1 VDSNGADR
9 AAELNRTKWPFSV
22 GPGGRI
28 RRNTHKDIASK
39 NWELFKGLLSFGP
52 GKKEQ
57 QLRWIDQ
64 LNDIRKIVMH
74 SSKNVPVTLGQLAQL
89 EETEEWLDAK
99 LELEK
104 E

>member
-1 VDSNGADR
+1 
-9 AAELNRTKWPFSV
+9 
-22 GPGGRI
+22 
-28 RRNTHKDIASK
+28 
-39 NWELFKGLLSFGP
+39 
-52 GKKEQ
+52 
-57 QLRWIDQ
+57 